1 MTGPARI
8 LIAILA
14 LAAGGLS
21 SSPVAAGSLAVSPLK
36 VELGDASRTAALT
49 LRNGSPESVVV
60 QAQVFLWEQ
69 QGGEDRLTETQDL
82 IVSPV
87 VFTLA
92 GEGSQL
98 LRVALR
104 RPVDPSTELS
114 YRLVLQEVPQRSA
127 PEFTGLAVTLRLSLP
142 VFVQAGAETSP
153 SIAWNAAAGPDGN
166 LVVTAR
172 NDGTAHL
179 RLLGFEVAAEGN
191 PADVLRQPVA
201 SYVLPGQSRSWTLR
215 AGTDSGNGPTLAD
228 GRRLQLTALTDQ
240 GDIEAELAL
249 AGR

>member
-1 MTGPARI
+1 MTSPARI
-8 LIAILA
+8 LVALLV
-14 LAAGGLS
+14 LAAVGLT

-36 VELGDASRTAALT
+36 IELGERERTAALT
-49 LRNGSPESVVV
+49 LRNGSPQSVVV
-60 QAQVFLWEQ
+60 QAQAYLWEQ
-69 QGGEDRLTETQDL
+69 QGGEDRLSETQDL

-104 RPVDPSTELS
+104 RPVDPSSELS
-114 YRLVLQEVPQRSA
+114 YRLVLQEVPQRSS
-127 PEFTGLAVTLRLSLP
+127 PQSTGLSMALRLSLP
-142 VFVQAGAETSP
+142 VFVRADAVTSP
-153 SIAWNAAAGPDGN
+153 SVNWSAIVDPDGN

-172 NDGTAHL
+172 NEGTAHL

-191 PADVLRQPVA
+191 PAHVLRQPVA
-201 SYVLPGQSRSWTLR
+201 SYVLPGQSRSWALQPETDPANGPQIADERTLR
-215 AGTDSGNGPTLAD
+215 LK
-228 GRRLQLTALTDQ
+228 ALTDD

>member
-8 LIAILA
+8 LVAALM
-14 LAAGGLS
+14 LAAVGLT
-21 SSPVAAGSLAVSPLK
+21 SSPSAAGSLAISPLK
-36 VELGDASRTAALT
+36 VELGAGSRTAALT
-49 LRNGSPESVVV
+49 LRNGSSDSVVV
-60 QAQVFLWEQ
+60 QAQAFLWEQ

-104 RPVDPSTELS
+104 RAADPSTELS
-114 YRLVLQEVPQRSA
+114 YRLVLQEVPQQSS
-127 PEFTGLAVTLRLSLP
+127 PQSTGLSVTLRLSLP
-142 VFVQAGAETSP
+142 VFVQAGTDTSP
-153 SIAWNAAAGPDGN
+153 SIAWHAAADPDGN
-166 LVVTAR
+166 VVVTAR

-179 RLLGFEVAAEGN
+179 RLLGFEIAPEGN
-191 PADVLRQPVA
+191 PRQVLQQPVA

-215 AGTDSGNGPTLAD
+215 AGTGAENRPILTD
-228 GRRLQLTALTDQ
+228 GHRLRLKGLTDQ
-240 GDIEAELAL
+240 GEIEAELAL

>member
-1 MTGPARI
+1 VLVAMLVLAVAGLTPSPA
-8 LIAILA
+8 
-14 LAAGGLS
+14 
-21 SSPVAAGSLAVSPLK
+21 AAGSLAISPLK
-36 VELGDASRTAALT
+36 VELGERSRTAALT
-49 LRNGSPESVVV
+49 LRNGSPDSVVV
-60 QAQVFLWEQ
+60 QAQAYLWEQ
-69 QGGEDRLTETQDL
+69 QDGEDRLSETQDL

-87 VFTLA
+87 VFTLE

-114 YRLVLQEVPQRSA
+114 YRLVLQEVPQRSS
-127 PEFTGLAVTLRLSLP
+127 PQSTGLSVTLRLSLP
-142 VFVQAGAETSP
+142 VFVRAGAETSP
-153 SIAWNAAAGPDGN
+153 RIAWNAAADPDGN

-179 RLLGFEVAAEGN
+179 RLLGFEIADEGS
-191 PADVLRQPVA
+191 PQQVLQQPVA

-215 AGTDSGNGPTLAD
+215 DGTDPGTRPILTD
-228 GRRLQLTALTDQ
+228 GRRLRLTGLTDQ

>member
-8 LIAILA
+8 LIAILL
-14 LAAGGLS
+14 LAAGGLI
-21 SSPVAAGSLAVSPLK
+21 SSPAAAGSLAISPLK
-36 VELGDASRTAALT
+36 VELGEARRTAALT

-60 QAQVFLWEQ
+60 QAQAYLWEQ
-69 QGGEDRLTETQDL
+69 QDGEDRLIETQDL

-92 GEGSQL
+92 GDGSQL

-104 RPVDPSTELS
+104 RPADPSSELS
-114 YRLVLQEVPQRSA
+114 YRLVLQEVPQRSS
-127 PEFTGLAVTLRLSLP
+127 PQSTGLTVALRLSLP
-142 VFVQAGAETSP
+142 VFVQAVAATSP
-153 SIAWNAAAGPDGN
+153 NVAWSAAADPDGN

-191 PADVLRQPVA
+191 PAQVLHQPVA
-201 SYVLPGQSRSWTLR
+201 SYVLPGQWRSWTLR
-215 AGTDSGNGPTLAD
+215 AGTDSGNGPAGTD
-228 GRRLQLTALTDQ
+228 GRQLRLKGLTDQ

-249 AGR
+249 ASR

>member
-1 MTGPARI
+1 MLA
-8 LIAILA
+8 AILV
-14 LAAGGLS
+14 LAVVGLA
-21 SSPVAAGSLAVSPLK
+21 SSPAAAGSLAISPLK
-36 VELGDASRTAALT
+36 VELGERSRTAALT
-49 LRNGSPESVVV
+49 LRNGSPDSVVV
-60 QAQVFLWEQ
+60 QAQAYVWEQ

-87 VFTLA
+87 VFTLDGGA
-92 GEGSQL
+92 SQL

-114 YRLVLQEVPQRSA
+114 YRLVLQEVPQQSS
-127 PEFTGLAVTLRLSLP
+127 PQSTGLSVTLRLSLP
-142 VFVQAGAETSP
+142 VFVQAGAETAP
-153 SIAWNAAAGPDGN
+153 SVAWNAAADPDGN

-179 RLLGFEVAAEGN
+179 RLLGFEVAAVGS
-191 PADVLRQPVA
+191 PQQVLQQPVA

-215 AGTDSGNGPTLAD
+215 AGTDSGTSPTLAD
-228 GRRLQLTALTDQ
+228 GSRLRLTGLTDQ